1 MLNIVTT
8 YHNFY
13 GELAASELTWTQ
25 WMCVQNGFS
34 LGTSRFFWQQIAQTS
49 SELDPSTGDF
59 DTMSGPHMTMEP
71 WHPTA
76 HSLPKS
82 RDHALVQSGVEIYEK
97 ERERERE
104 RCIICMYIIMYI
116 YLWLLYGLYSPKAFV
131 STGGLRCD
139 SHVYT
144 SYVMS
149 CVYTYIYICVCKHP
163 TRYPLY
169 PVKGMWKE
177 PLVGLTPGSRN
188 SALVPQFKQHEGKKT
203 LGSPKVVT
211 TSSISDGRCS
221 ILSETKPFISINLG
235 SFMSGSAFGE

>member
-97 ERERERE
+97 EREREGCR
-104 RCIICMYIIMYI
+104 ICMYIIMYI
-116 YLWLLYGLYSPKAFV
+116 YLWLLYGLCSPKAFA

-139 SHVYT
+139 SHVYA

-149 CVYTYIYICVCKHP
+149 CVYIYTYAYIYI
-163 TRYPLY
+163 
-169 PVKGMWKE
+169 
-177 PLVGLTPGSRN
+177 
-188 SALVPQFKQHEGKKT
+188 
-203 LGSPKVVT
+203 
-211 TSSISDGRCS
+211 
-221 ILSETKPFISINLG
+221 
-235 SFMSGSAFGE
+235 